1 MIRLIAAI
9 MVVLLAASPAA
20 AKELRD
26 PEIFA
31 DVSGH
36 AIKGYDPVSYF
47 TQPRPSKGNPA
58 YSVEWK
64 GAKWLFATPA
74 NRDRFAAN
82 PEKYAP
88 QYGGYCAW
96 AIAQGDGRPVAIN
109 PEIYK
114 VVDNKLYLNLN
125 MNVHEQW
132 LAKQALFITKGNE
145 NWPDALILSN

>member
-1 MIRLIAAI
+1 MIRLTAAI
-9 MVVLLAASPAA
+9 MIALLAASPAA

-31 DVSGH
+31 DVKGH
-36 AIKGYDPVSYF
+36 ALKGYDVVSYF
-47 TQPRPSKGNPA
+47 TQARPSKGNPA
-58 YSVEWK
+58 LMVEWK

-96 AIAQGDGRPVAIN
+96 AIAQGDGRPVGIN

-114 VVDNKLYLNLN
+114 VVDGKLYLNLN

-132 LAKQALFITKGNE
+132 LDKQALFITKGNE
-145 NWPDALILSN
+145 NWPDALILN